1 MNFLKTHYVTYKG
14 RERGKVNK
22 EGERDRSRS
31 MRERGCDRARKRV
44 DEELLKPQHKSTI
57 KGMTEW

>member
-1 MNFLKTHYVTYKG
+1 MLLIMIQLNFLKTHYVTYKG

-31 MRERGCDRARKRV
+31 IREREDVIEQER
-44 DEELLKPQHKSTI
+44 
-57 KGMTEW
+57 EWMRNY